1 MNIVLLVMS
10 ICSFLLGM
18 FGVFAKWTGNGF
30 VIFITRTISLFAI
43 LTPIIYWLQLLNV
56 IN

>member
-1 MNIVLLVMS
+1 MNVVLLVMS

-18 FGVFAKWTGNGF
+18 LGVFAKWTGKGF
-30 VIFITRTISLFAI
+30 VIFMAKIISLFAL

>member
-1 MNIVLLVMS
+1 MNTVLMTMS
-10 ICSFLLGM
+10 ICSFLFGM

-30 VIFITRTISLFAI
+30 VIFMAKIISLLAV

>member
-1 MNIVLLVMS
+1 MNVVLLVMS

-18 FGVFAKWTGNGF
+18 FGVLAKWTGKRF
-30 VIFITRTISLFAI
+30 VIFMAKIICLFAL